1 MFNFSSNEEECE
13 SWFCAIQSA
22 SVWCK
27 NSLSVQKDKHP
38 KQFLTVPHSIKAK
51 SAGDQR
57 VPSTTINHI
66 LSPMSSWAVKH
77 LGKGYLGTWNFA
89 DWLRDLPYRELY
101 AHAHLQFCRNLLW
114 IIHCFFQTR
123 LLTVHISEAR
133 LLSHMFIL
141 DRCNVQPC
149 WCRLCILHY
158 GKKEAFILTTL
169 LIKNQCRQRQRIDH
183 KGHKYY

>member
-1 MFNFSSNEEECE
+1 MHMLTFNFAET
-13 SWFCAIQSA
+13 F
-22 SVWCK
+22 
-27 NSLSVQKDKHP
+27 
-38 KQFLTVPHSIKAK
+38 
-51 SAGDQR
+51 
-57 VPSTTINHI
+57 
-66 LSPMSSWAVKH
+66 
-77 LGKGYLGTWNFA
+77 Y
-89 DWLRDLPYRELY
+89 DLY
-101 AHAHLQFCRNLLW
+101 
-114 IIHCFFQTR
+114 IVFFQTR
-123 LLTVHISEAR
+123 LLTVHISEAG